1 MILAL
6 GVLHEEIKGT
16 VRLHSKLNNIAILL
30 GRKIYRVKGKLIL
43 EHSLGLNNKG
53 KNK

>member
-6 GVLHEEIKGT
+6 GVLHGEIEGT
-16 VRLHSKLNNIAILL
+16 VRHHSKLNNIAILL
-30 GRKIYRVKGKLIL
+30 GRKIYRAKGKLIL